1 MLNEN
6 IFCEPSLY
14 LIDKCGG
21 KMKKRNRSA
30 FIVGKRRGK
39 NKRRIYI

>member
-14 LIDKCGG
+14 LIDKCGE

-30 FIVGKRRGK
+30 FIVGKGEEKIRGK
-39 NKRRIYI
+39 YI